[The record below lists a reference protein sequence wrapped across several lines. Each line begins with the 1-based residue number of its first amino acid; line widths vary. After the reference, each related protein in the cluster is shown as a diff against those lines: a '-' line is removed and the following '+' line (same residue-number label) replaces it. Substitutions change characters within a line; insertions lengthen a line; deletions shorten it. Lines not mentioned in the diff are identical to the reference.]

1 VDLKP
6 LLSLDGAGRFSAVM
20 STRPLARSAH
30 FLVHYLDPEQ
40 LRTRLSTDPEAP
52 SRLRWH
58 AVDDSAL
65 MLGLVLPKRHARRSV
80 TRVLLRRKIRS
91 AVAERQD
98 RMPAGGWVV
107 RLRAPI
113 DRSLFASAS
122 SEALR
127 LSLHDEMST
136 LFDDVLRRCRPAAF
150 PEFPASC

>member
-1 VDLKP
+1 
-6 LLSLDGAGRFSAVM
+6 M

-30 FLVHYLDPEQ
+30 FLVHYLDPGQ
-40 LRTRLSTDPEAP
+40 LRTKLSTDPEAP
-52 SRLRWH
+52 ARLRWH

-91 AVAERQD
+91 AVAERQH
-98 RMPAGGWVV
+98 RMPPGGWVV

-113 DRSLFASAS
+113 DRSLFPSAS

-127 LSLHDEMST
+127 LSLHEEMST
-136 LFDDVLRRCRPAAF
+136 LFDDVLRRCRAVVPDT
-150 PEFPASC
+150 PPSC